1 MTKLQLSLVRKP
13 CAIKCMVFNETA
25 KEIMSLIVKEL
36 GDFPKETISLSED
49 DYAELHIDG
58 RGDNKIVECKEGWT
72 LT

>member
-1 MTKLQLSLVRKP
+1 
-13 CAIKCMVFNETA
+13 MVFNETA

-72 LT
+72 LN